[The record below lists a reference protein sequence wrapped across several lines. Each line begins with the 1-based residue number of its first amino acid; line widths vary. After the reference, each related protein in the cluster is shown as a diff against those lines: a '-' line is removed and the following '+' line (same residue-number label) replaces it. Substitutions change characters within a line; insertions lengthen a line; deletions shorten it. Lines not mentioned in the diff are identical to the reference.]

1 MDAIAIME
9 LIKLIGGALGSI
21 LTVSAVLTLLVKPIR
36 EKFAK
41 WINKTANTQEF
52 ENKFSDINNKI
63 DNLTT
68 LVEKSIEQNNEL
80 QSEMIKQSEALKASL
95 RNSILKIYYD
105 CKAKGYITTF
115 QLQNVTELYN
125 NYRNLKG
132 NSFVCHLV
140 NDILLNPNQMP
151 IRDGESGDSNNYS

>member
-9 LIKLIGGALGSI
+9 LIKLLGGALGSI
-21 LTVSAVLTLLVKPIR
+21 LTVSAVLTLFVKPIR

-52 ENKFSDINNKI
+52 ENKFTDINSKI

-80 QSEMIKQSEALKASL
+80 QAEMIKQSEALKASL

-115 QLQNVTELYN
+115 QLQNVTELFE
-125 NYRNLKG
+125 NYKALGG
-132 NSFVCHLV
+132 NSFISHIMDEIFTKFPVQ
-140 NDILLNPNQMP
+140 D
-151 IRDGESGDSNNYS
+151 

>member
-9 LIKLIGGALGSI
+9 FIKLLGGALGSV
-21 LTVSAVLTLLVKPIR
+21 LTVSAVVTLLVKPIR
-36 EKFAK
+36 EKFVK

-52 ENKFSDINNKI
+52 ENKFININDKI

-68 LVEKSIEQNNEL
+68 LVEKSIDQNNIL
-80 QSEMIKQSEALKASL
+80 QAEMSKQSEALKASL

-115 QLQNVTELYN
+115 QLQNVTELFE
-125 NYRNLKG
+125 NYKALGG
-132 NSFVCHLV
+132 NSFICHLM
-140 NDILLNPNQMP
+140 DELLSKIPV
-151 IRDGESGDSNNYS
+151 RDS